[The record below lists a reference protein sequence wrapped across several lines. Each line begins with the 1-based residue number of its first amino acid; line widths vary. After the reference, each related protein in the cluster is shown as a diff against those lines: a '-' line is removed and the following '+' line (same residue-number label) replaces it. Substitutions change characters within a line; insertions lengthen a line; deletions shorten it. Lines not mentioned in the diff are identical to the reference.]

1 MNDLYEALKILKESH
16 ILVEFLDT
24 MLSRDQLLRRLK
36 SVKPSF
42 EPKSDILKN
51 EGNRRALITL
61 VPTFLDGTG
70 MGQRD
75 FNEFLQK
82 YGWNLIGFTNKQ
94 IILAPIR
101 HIGNFKN
108 KRKTSELYKTVLERV
123 KGWYIRFTDDPPYFI
138 KKYGFRSAKG
148 RNLPSNDPNVR
159 TKERYFNQERVF
171 LYSFENAIRDL
182 GDAAEPKEII
192 QKIAGVIDNGRGYGD
207 YAYLVKL
214 NPSAK
219 FYTDPEY
226 SGSKE
231 LANSAG
237 YVNTSIPPSQI
248 KVAIPI
254 SRDVLGDVL
263 DNIGLDDLYA
273 YSKLQDPDPDSEDSI
288 EIRNMAKSNDTFDPY
303 EDAEPDDTFKE
314 MQHILSDYDKDKIMI
329 IEPSEE
335 NGVKLFLENIR
346 IPEEGVGFYLNFEG
360 DSMGYHKYRLRVSD
374 DGSHA
379 ELAVYTISGYR
390 LFRESEIRYSN
401 ELKRLLSDRR
411 TVELAKKIDDLYSDK
426 SEFDPRTR
434 KSRNRARNWAQWK

>member
-1 MNDLYEALKILKESH
+1 MDNLYKALKILKESH

-24 MLSRDQLLRRLK
+24 MLSRDQLLRVLK
-36 SVKPSF
+36 SVKASF
-42 EPKSDILKN
+42 DTKSDILKN
-51 EGNRRALITL
+51 EGNRKALITL
-61 VPTFLDGTG
+61 VPTFLEGTG

-82 YGWNLIGFTNKQ
+82 YGWNLIGFTDKQ

-101 HIGNFKN
+101 HSGNFKN
-108 KRKTSELYKTVLERV
+108 KRKTSELYKNVLERV
-123 KGWYIRFTDDPPYFI
+123 NGWYIRFTDDPPYFV
-138 KKYGFRSAKG
+138 KKYGFRSTKD
-148 RNLPSNDPNVR
+148 RNLPSNDPNDR
-159 TKERYFNQERVF
+159 TRERYFNQERVF

-182 GDAAEPKEII
+182 GDASEPKEII
-192 QKIAGVIDNGRGYGD
+192 HKIAGIIDNGSGYGD

-214 NPSAK
+214 NRNEK

-226 SGSKE
+226 SGIKE

-237 YVNTSIPPSQI
+237 YVNTAIHPSQI
-248 KVAIPI
+248 KVAIHS
-254 SRDVLGDVL
+254 SRDVLRDVL
-263 DNIGLDDLYA
+263 DNIGLEDLYT
-273 YSKLQDPDPDSEDSI
+273 YSKLQDPDPDSEDSL
-288 EIRNMAKSNDTFDPY
+288 EILNRTKSNTIFDPY
-303 EDAEPDDTFKE
+303 EDAEPDAIFKE

-335 NGVKLFLENIR
+335 NGIKLFLENIR
-346 IPEEGVGFYLNFEG
+346 IPEDGIGFYLNFEG

-401 ELKRLLSDRR
+401 ELKRLLTDRR

-434 KSRNRARNWAQWK
+434 KNKNMERNWSQWK